1 MVVGEAWAAPRAC
14 EWRARCVD
22 GSATGKSLRLEASV
36 AMYFSLP
43 PLFCLVFHRCVRCRC
58 FVQGGVRLY
67 ALAVH
72 FRLRLGKH
80 RSRDVRPCC
89 PPSLFCFVLPR
100 VRAHVSGVREV
111 VGVSHW
117 PSSSPLSVWSLPPPS
132 HHRFC
137 PPRTFLRISSLVCS
151 SCLIWCRCVRAF
163 AFSDDYVFFLC
174 FACA

>member
-43 PLFCLVFHRCVRCRC
+43 PFFCLVFHRCVRCRC
-58 FVQGGVRLY
+58 SVQGGVRLY

-117 PSSSPLSVWSLPPPS
+117 PSSSPLSVWSLPPPLTIAS
-132 HHRFC
+132 AHRVRF
-137 PPRTFLRISSLVCS
+137 FVSLH
-151 SCLIWCRCVRAF
+151 
-163 AFSDDYVFFLC
+163 
-174 FACA
+174 